1 MYESSPFILFEIDK
15 SLEVDLYGIIFSFGL
30 DISL

>member
-1 MYESSPFILFEIDK
+1 MYEPGLFILFEMDK

-30 DISL
+30 GISL